1 MDNYDLFQQRLA
13 TSTKIPKDK
22 LRLDKVN
29 TFKRALNSSYNS
41 EVVSCDDVE
50 FQALISSITA
60 APAIDRKSFSTLV
73 DNECAVGSTIYWIE
87 DDSYWIITEHSL
99 AEKAIF
105 QGYID
110 QALYELNW
118 KDLNTG
124 KVYTQW
130 ACAEGPSQKSITDG
144 TKNSILYDMFTDT
157 LHLLIPNNIPGIDLL
172 QRYFEV
178 MINGKKWKI
187 NVVDNITNP
196 SLIGLQLKEIAV
208 DRDTD
213 TDILVDGNIE
223 VNFLLFSALDNIE
236 ELTIH
241 DSVVLNPML
250 YKNGK
255 LEDLDYV
262 ISVKNCTNNAGTI
275 TFNTL
280 GNAIVDIVYK
290 DISKSYKYT
299 VNIVADSAADVSL
312 VNIIGNDT
320 VKTLNSVV
328 YTFVNLKNG
337 VHSSIDGSWIVDS
350 LYFTIV
356 NQSHD
361 NISLKATNKTGTTEI
376 TYIFEGY
383 GYTKEIK
390 IIPMFGGN

>member
-1 MDNYDLFQQRLA
+1 MDNYDLFQQRLT

-41 EVVSCDDVE
+41 EVVSCDNNE

-105 QGYID
+105 QGFID
-110 QALYELNW
+110 KALYELNW
-118 KDLNTG
+118 KNLDTG

-130 ACAEGPSQKSITDG
+130 TCAKGPTQKSIDDG

-157 LHLLIPNNIPGIDLL
+157 LYLLIPKNIPGIDLL

-187 NVVDNITNP
+187 EVVDNITNP
-196 SLIGLQLKEIAV
+196 YLIGLQLKEVAV
-208 DRDTD
+208 NRDTD
-213 TDILVDGNIE
+213 TETMVDGNVE

-236 ELTIH
+236 ELTIN

-299 VNIVADSAADVSL
+299 VSIVADSAADVSL
-312 VNIIGNDT
+312 IDIIGNDT

-337 VHSSIDGSWIVDS
+337 VHTSIDGSWIVDN

-376 TYIFEGY
+376 KYIFEEDE
-383 GYTKEIK
+383 YTKEVK